1 MSTDIEEAIWDRA
14 ELRAGGDAP
23 EAGDQ
28 ALSALLRV
36 HAEVSSSGFE
46 DALKTLTRSDLE
58 EGAEGFEFFGALAV
72 RDLVLEASDLD
83 VVPDDEDDDAPTADE
98 VDERLDALDDR
109 YAELVP
115 SESALTALVATRY
128 RDHPDDFAPVG

>member
-1 MSTDIEEAIWDRA
+1 
-14 ELRAGGDAP
+14 
-23 EAGDQ
+23 
-28 ALSALLRV
+28 
-36 HAEVSSSGFE
+36 
-46 DALKTLTRSDLE
+46 
-58 EGAEGFEFFGALAV
+58 
-72 RDLVLEASDLD
+72 

-115 SESALTALVATRY
+115 SESALTALVAARY